1 MSRFRVVCLVVGL
14 VVLSMGLLKVFDP
27 SPDSVLGGWGA
38 LATVIEL
45 ALGVAFL
52 IPRAARLAAWSLLA
66 LSLVYACVV
75 VFLGL
80 SRLPLSRCGCLG
92 ASLHLSF
99 GAHLVILG
107 VLGLLGCSCVWL
119 AGRARSEMPSE

>member
-1 MSRFRVVCLVVGL
+1 MSRFRVVCLVVGII
-14 VVLSMGLLKVFDP
+14 VLSMGLLKVLDP
-27 SPDSVLGGWGA
+27 SSDSVLGAWGV
-38 LATVIEL
+38 LATVIEI

-52 IPRAARLAAWSLLA
+52 IPRAARLAAWSLLG

-92 ASLHLSF
+92 ANLRLGF

-119 AGRARSEMPSE
+119 AGRAQSEMPSE